1 MAKVILLAMSNKEGS
16 NSPTNSSGSG
26 QSDSTPP
33 DDKPAPISINGD
45 DTSSTESSDG
55 NFNTD
60 EFTPIDVKPDDKE
73 ESS

>member
-1 MAKVILLAMSNKEGS
+1 MSSKDSG
-16 NSPTNSSGSG
+16 NSPTTSSGST

-33 DDKPAPISINGD
+33 NDQPAPISINGD
-45 DTSSTESSDG
+45 DTSPIESSDG

-60 EFTPIDVKPDDKE
+60 EFTPIEVKPDDKE